1 MRFLIKTA
9 FWLTVV
15 GVFLPTP
22 EQAPKSAVPPVGAI
36 EAVSAAGA
44 AIGDMKQFC
53 ARQPDACEVGSQAAV
68 ALGHKA
74 QAGAKML
81 YDFLSDKAGETGSIG
96 TRPSEGSSAPRQSQ
110 HTLTPADLAPGWRG
124 PGARAP
130 EPRPDP
136 RRAS

>member
-1 MRFLIKTA
+1 MRFLIKAA
-9 FWLTVV
+9 FWLTIVAI
-15 GVFLPTP
+15 FLPTP
-22 EQAPKSAVPPVGAI
+22 EQAPKSAAPQVGAI

-44 AIGDMKQFC
+44 ALGDMKQFC

-74 QAGAKML
+74 QAGAKRL
-81 YDFLSDKAGETGSIG
+81 YDLLSDKAGETGSIG
-96 TRPSEGSSAPRQSQ
+96 AKSSDASGAARHSQ
-110 HTLTPADLAPGWRG
+110 HTLTPADLAPAWRG
-124 PGARAP
+124 PGARTP

>member
-1 MRFLIKTA
+1 MRFLIKAA

-15 GVFLPTP
+15 AMFLPTP
-22 EQAPKSAVPPVGAI
+22 EQAPKSTPPIGTV

-44 AIGDMKQFC
+44 AISDIGQFC

-81 YDFLSDKAGETGSIG
+81 YDLLSEKAGETGSIG
-96 TRPSEGSSAPRQSQ
+96 TRPADGTNTPRSSQQ
-110 HTLTPADLAPGWRG
+110 TLTPADLTPAWRAPVWRG
-124 PGARAP
+124 P

-136 RRAS
+136 RRSG